1 VQHRLDFVHF
11 GVDRDDV
18 AVAFQVAHELA
29 ERARRAP
36 NEAARSAAA
45 KIIGAGASRPIV
57 LSTDEQAAL
66 ARVIDAWTEEGASV
80 ERLRKR
86 LSE

>member
-1 VQHRLDFVHF
+1 VAGRLDLVHF
-11 GVDRDDV
+11 RVGRDDL
-18 AVAFQVAHELA
+18 AVAFQVTRELA

-36 NEAARSAAA
+36 DEAARSAAA

-66 ARVIDAWTEEGASV
+66 GQVIDAWEAEAGAV
-80 ERLRKR
+80 RRLRERL
-86 LSE
+86 L